1 MSDIKNLQ
9 TIIKNILSEPR
20 FQKPNGLTFHSFTAK
35 TGEHIRYGYCS
46 ATASKNLVLI
56 LPGFIEPSEKYF
68 EVISAL
74 NKSGQSAAVLDWPCQ
89 GQSSRYLK
97 NTHKRHSMGFD
108 QELGILHELI
118 TTHLPQDNQRLCLLG
133 HSMGGHLAIRYVE
146 EYGDKHVHKL
156 LVSAPM
162 IDIRIEPP
170 ILKIIAPI
178 IATIAHH
185 IGCGSFYT
193 FGDSDWYLEK
203 EKEPLSHDNVRSH
216 LHRALLVQDPSLIS
230 AGPTFSWLHHALR
243 SCKKLAKAAD
253 KITCPTLIL
262 GAGEDIIV
270 NTNATRDFAQKVPH
284 VTYTEIKDAYHE
296 ILIESD
302 VYRDQAMKEITTFLS
317 D

>member
-35 TGEHIRYGYCS
+35 TGEHIRYGYCP
-46 ATASKNLVLI
+46 AAASKNLVLI

-133 HSMGGHLAIRYVE
+133 HSMGGHLV
-146 EYGDKHVHKL
+146 L
-156 LVSAPM
+156 
-162 IDIRIEPP
+162 
-170 ILKIIAPI
+170 
-178 IATIAHH
+178 
-185 IGCGSFYT
+185 
-193 FGDSDWYLEK
+193 
-203 EKEPLSHDNVRSH
+203 
-216 LHRALLVQDPSLIS
+216 RALVEK
-230 AGPTFSWLHHALR
+230 R
-243 SCKKLAKAAD
+243 
-253 KITCPTLIL
+253 
-262 GAGEDIIV
+262 
-270 NTNATRDFAQKVPH
+270 RDG
-284 VTYTEIKDAYHE
+284 I
-296 ILIESD
+296 
-302 VYRDQAMKEITTFLS
+302 
-317 D
+317 